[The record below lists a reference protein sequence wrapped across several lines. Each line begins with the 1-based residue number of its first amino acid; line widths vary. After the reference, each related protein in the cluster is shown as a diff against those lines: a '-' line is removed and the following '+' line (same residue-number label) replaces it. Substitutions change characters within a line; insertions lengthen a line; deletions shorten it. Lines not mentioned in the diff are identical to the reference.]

1 MNGKKFLS
9 ATLAATMIFSLSTL
23 SAKAQW
29 YDVSGEKKW
38 MDNGSYVSGWKFI
51 DGQYYFFNKSTNL
64 VKGWFQDESNSWYF
78 SDYETGIMQTGWVP
92 ANSTDWYYLNPLN
105 GIMQSNT
112 DIDIDGSKYFFNDIG
127 IMLRGEQVINGYK
140 YILAQSGEFI
150 SKGEKVED
158 EGAWVN
164 EDGQYYFVKNGVKQT
179 GWLTLNSKKYY
190 LEKPT
195 GKMLINK
202 QVIDGKTYEFARNGE
217 LIGEIEAEDTD
228 YAKNYDATL
237 YRSSK
242 SDLLDLMNEERDFEK
257 IDDLG
262 WIRSDGLDKAAFVR
276 ANELTEKL
284 SDTRPNGKDW
294 ETVLDDLKLKND
306 NVEEYFVQA
315 KTADEA
321 FDSFLDEK
329 YAYRAMIDEDFTDVA
344 IGVAKDGSTYNWVIM
359 FTDGET
365 TTGTDGKYDST
376 ANKTE
381 KREILELL
389 NDARYDAD
397 VDDLTLARNNGLDKA
412 AYKRAVEIAE
422 KESNKRPNGKDFTTA
437 LDDYDVDYA
446 DAYECFYSNETDI
459 DTIVESWLDTRADK
473 RAITDDAYD
482 QVGVGIYEDGRKM
495 YTVILLIES
504 DEESAEFDY
513 REYSTERRELA
524 DLINEYRDDY
534 DIDELTY
541 DRRGNLEE
549 AAFYRAVE
557 VSNDDDNSSLT
568 SFLKKYDIT
577 GSSSTPFEFS
587 YEDETDAEHVFDEL
601 FDDYYDE
608 ITDSIY
614 KNVGIGIAKKNG
626 DLYWS
631 VIFTK

>member
-1 MNGKKFLS
+1 MNGKKILT
-9 ATLAATMIFSLSTL
+9 ATLAATMVFSLSTL

-29 YDVSGEKKW
+29 YEVGGEKKW
-38 MDNGSYVSGWKFI
+38 MDNGSYVSGWRLI
-51 DGQYYFFNKSTNL
+51 DGKYYFFDKSTNL

-78 SDYETGIMQTGWVP
+78 SDYETGIMQTGWTP
-92 ANSTDWYYLNPLN
+92 ANSTDWYYLNPVN

-112 DIDIDGSKYFFNDIG
+112 DIDIDGSKYFFSDMG

-164 EDGQYYFVKNGVKQT
+164 EGGQYYFVKNGVKQT
-179 GWLTLNSKKYY
+179 GWLSIGTKKYY

-217 LIGEIEAEDTD
+217 LIGEIEDADVD

-237 YRSSK
+237 YRSAK
-242 SDLLDLMNEERDFEK
+242 SDLLELLNEEREYEDVEE
-257 IDDLG
+257 LG

-294 ETVLDDLKLKND
+294 ETVLSDLNLKND

-321 FDSFLDEK
+321 MRLFVKEK

-359 FTDGET
+359 LTDGET
-365 TTGTDGKYDST
+365 STGSSEKYDST
-376 ANKTE
+376 AYKTE
-381 KREILELL
+381 KRDILDLL

-397 VDDLTLARNNGLDKA
+397 IDDLSLAKNNGLDKA
-412 AYKRAVEIAE
+412 AFKRAVEIAE

-437 LDDYDVDYA
+437 LDEFDVDYA
-446 DAYECFYSNETDI
+446 DAYECFYSDETDI
-459 DTIVESWLDTRADK
+459 DEIVESWLDTRADK
-473 RAITDDAYD
+473 RAITDEAYD
-482 QVGVGIYEDGRKM
+482 QVGVGVYKDGRKM

-504 DEESAEFDY
+504 DDESAEFDY
-513 REYSTERRELA
+513 LEYASERKELVS
-524 DLINEYRDDY
+524 LINDYRDDY
-534 DIDELTY
+534 GISELTY
-541 DRRGNLEE
+541 DRKGALEE

-557 VSNDDDNSSLT
+557 FSNDEDDSSLT
-568 SFLKKYDIT
+568 SFLKKHKIT
-577 GSSSTPFEFS
+577 TTTPFEFS
-587 YEDETDAEHVFDEL
+587 YEDETDAEYVFDEL
-601 FDDYYDE
+601 LSE
-608 ITDSIY
+608 Y
-614 KNVGIGIAKKNG
+614 KTQLKSTSYKKVAVGIAKKNG
-626 DLYWS
+626 DLYWT
-631 VIFTK
+631 VIFTR